1 MENMYTE
8 DQKMYDKISEAAL
21 IKLYGLAIRNNNELN
36 LGFID
41 RKNENSLFFVEV
53 ANMIQHI
60 NKDIKVFINM
70 KNKISY
76 ILFKLKN
83 RHLNGISYTKEKN
96 EAQTEELNN
105 IISFMEKEFKVSS
118 FIWALIYND
127 NFKRKKN
134 KK

>member
-1 MENMYTE
+1 MAKRVSANE
-8 DQKMYDKISEAAL
+8 KMYDKISEATL
-21 IKLYGLAIRNNNELN
+21 INLYGLAIRNNNELN

-53 ANMIQHI
+53 ANMIQHM
-60 NKDIKVFINM
+60 NKNIKVFINM

>member
-8 DQKMYDKISEAAL
+8 DQKMYDKISEVAL
-21 IKLYGLAIRNNNELN
+21 INLYGLAIRNNNELN

-60 NKDIKVFINM
+60 NKNIKVFINM

-83 RHLNGISYTKEKN
+83 RHLNGISKKKKKN

-118 FIWALIYND
+118 SIWTLIYND

>member
-21 IKLYGLAIRNNNELN
+21 INLYGLAIRNNNELN

-53 ANMIQHI
+53 ANMIQHM
-60 NKDIKVFINM
+60 NKNIKVFINM

-83 RHLNGISYTKEKN
+83 RHLNGIRYTKEKN

-134 KK
+134 K

>member
-21 IKLYGLAIRNNNELN
+21 INLYGLAIRNNNELN

-53 ANMIQHI
+53 ANMIQYM

-83 RHLNGISYTKEKN
+83 KHLNGISYTKEKN
-96 EAQTEELNN
+96 EA
-105 IISFMEKEFKVSS
+105 
-118 FIWALIYND
+118 
-127 NFKRKKN
+127 
-134 KK
+134 

>member
-21 IKLYGLAIRNNNELN
+21 INLYGLAIRNNNELN

-53 ANMIQHI
+53 ANMIQHM
-60 NKDIKVFINM
+60 NKNIKVFINM

-83 RHLNGISYTKEKN
+83 RHLNVINYKKEKN

-127 NFKRKKN
+127 NFKKK
-134 KK
+134 KDK

>member
-1 MENMYTE
+1 ML
-8 DQKMYDKISEAAL
+8 KIFKKTNCL
-21 IKLYGLAIRNNNELN
+21 L
-36 LGFID
+36 
-41 RKNENSLFFVEV
+41 
-53 ANMIQHI
+53 
-60 NKDIKVFINM
+60 FINM

-134 KK
+134 K

>member
-8 DQKMYDKISEAAL
+8 DQKMYDKISEATL
-21 IKLYGLAIRNNNELN
+21 INLYGLAIRNNNELN

-60 NKDIKVFINM
+60 NKNIKVFINM

-83 RHLNGISYTKEKN
+83 RHLNGTSHTKEKN

-134 KK
+134 K

>member
-21 IKLYGLAIRNNNELN
+21 INLYGLAIRNNNELN

-53 ANMIQHI
+53 ANMIQHM
-60 NKDIKVFINM
+60 NKNIKVFINM

-83 RHLNGISYTKEKN
+83 RHLNGINYTKEKN

-105 IISFMEKEFKVSS
+105 IISFMEKEFKTSS

>member
-8 DQKMYDKISEAAL
+8 DQKMYDKISEATL
-21 IKLYGLAIRNNNELN
+21 INLYGLAIRNNNELN

-41 RKNENSLFFVEV
+41 GKNENSLFFVEV
-53 ANMIQHI
+53 ANMIQYM

-83 RHLNGISYTKEKN
+83 KHLNGIGYTKEKN

-105 IISFMEKEFKVSS
+105 IKSFMEKEFKVSS